1 MAFFGSKTTP
11 DIKLSPD
18 ARNADAKADTKKTPE
33 YQQNKLREQARSGGG
48 WGGGNY
54 GFSVADLP
62 VAPKAEIAPLPEQE
76 VKPEPI
82 VLDLAPDAND
92 KDMEHL
98 LGILEAKGFYAVLKE
113 LDRIDNPHIED
124 DFHRLLVQYRKE
136 GHTIPGLK
144 GKHDQY
150 GDATATTLFEVTVPV
165 AEQQQGPGPVNQTLA
180 EIITS
185 MEQLYLAL
193 LPFFGMPDPVFFKRY
208 VNQQVLFREHFT
220 LELAVSDGREEAVFY
235 VSVPLK
241 RQDTFEKL
249 VLALFPRARVREE
262 KGDYNLFNPLGA
274 VAVAESG
281 LRRPYGFAIK
291 TADGPQFHV
300 DPMNVT
306 LSAFSKLTREGEGAA
321 IQILVAPAGEYFRRK
336 ITEYRQKLQ
345 NNKKGK
351 SVNMIAH
358 YLKIKQKDPLWR
370 TGPTHILENI
380 QEFFKDKS
388 AKDSDDKARYKEQE
402 KDPEAL
408 ENIAKKL
415 KTPTAGVKIRVIAS
429 ARTQERADSIAHDVE
444 ATFSQ
449 YDDSNGNRFQF
460 KRRHGAYAKALT
472 RKFIWRLF
480 DRDSWRLSFL
490 PEWVDIFTES
500 FLNHKVLAIM
510 NVTEL
515 ATVYHLT
522 IHGGTSSREVK
533 RTKSRQAPA
542 PPHLPTQGILL
553 GKNRYANSAT
563 DIYFMPE
570 DRLRHLYTIG
580 QTGTGKTTF
589 LKNMIIQDIE
599 NGDGVCFIDPH
610 GVDVVDILSRIP
622 KERMDDVVYFDPAY
636 LERPMGLNMLEY
648 DPTRPE
654 QKTFVVDEMFKI
666 FKKLYGDVP
675 EAFGPIFE
683 QYFRNAAG
691 LVVEDPE
698 TGSTLMDISRV
709 LADEDFRHLKLSRS
723 RNPVINHFWEDIAE
737 QVKGEGDLRN
747 VVPYITSKF
756 DIFIANEI
764 MRPIIGQQ
772 RSAFNFKEIMDN
784 KKILLVNLSKGR
796 LGDINANLIGLVLVG
811 KIMMAALG
819 RAEYLHTNP
828 PPFYLYLDEFQNVT
842 TDTIATILSEARKY
856 RLSLTI
862 AHQFIGQLE
871 GDRIKESIKS
881 AVFGNVGTMVIFRIG
896 ATDGTFLEPQFKPT
910 FVQADMINLDNFNAY
925 VKLLA
930 EGRPVTPTFSMETLA
945 FRSGDMAQIDAMK
958 QMSYQ
963 RYGRPRDA
971 VEEEIRQKYKSM
983 HGK

>member
-18 ARNADAKADTKKTPE
+18 ARNADAKADAKKTPE
-33 YQQNKLREQARSGGG
+33 HQMNKLREQARSGGG

-54 GFSVADLP
+54 GFTAADLP
-62 VAPKAEIAPLPEQE
+62 VAPRAEMAVLEEPKPSPEA
-76 VKPEPI
+76 I

-98 LGILEAKGFYAVLKE
+98 LGILERKGFYAVLKE
-113 LDRIDNPHIED
+113 LDRLDNPHIED
-124 DFHRLLVQYRKE
+124 DFHRLLVQYKKQ
-136 GHTIPGLK
+136 GHAIPGLK
-144 GKHDQY
+144 GKYDEY
-150 GDATATTLFEVTVPV
+150 GQSVDSTLFEITVPV
-165 AEQQQGPGPVNQTLA
+165 AEQFQGPGPVNQTLA

-193 LPFFGMPDPVFFKRY
+193 LPFFGMPDPVFFKTY
-208 VNQQVLFREHFT
+208 VNQQIIFREHFT

-235 VSVPLK
+235 VSVPNK
-241 RQDTFEKL
+241 KQDTFEKL
-249 VLALFPRARVREE
+249 VLALFPRARVME
-262 KGDYNLFNPLGA
+262 KKDDYNLFNQFGA
-274 VAVAESG
+274 VAVSESG
-281 LRRPYGFAIK
+281 LRRPYGLAIR
-291 TADGPQFHV
+291 THEMFHV

-306 LSAFSKLTREGEGAA
+306 LASFSKLTREGEGAA
-321 IQILVAPAGEYFRRK
+321 IQLVVAPSGEYFRRK
-336 ITEYRQKLQ
+336 VITFEKELK
-345 NNKKGK
+345 NPKGR
-351 SVNMIAH
+351 SPNYVAH
-358 YLKIKQKDPLWR
+358 DLKIKQRDPFWR
-370 TGPTHILENI
+370 TGPVKFWHAITS
-380 QEFFKDKS
+380 FFEDK
-388 AKDSDDKARYKEQE
+388 KKKEEEDKARYAGQE
-402 KDPEAL
+402 SHPQAL
-408 ENIAKKL
+408 ASVDKKL
-415 KTPTAGVKIRVIAS
+415 KTPLAGVKVRAIAS
-429 ARTQERADSIAHDVE
+429 ARTQDRADSILHDIE

-460 KRRHGAYAKALT
+460 KRRHGHGEKRTLT

-480 DRDSWRLSFL
+480 DRDSFRLSFM
-490 PEWVDIFTES
+490 PEWLDIFTEPYI
-500 FLNHKVLAIM
+500 NHKVLAIM
-510 NVTEL
+510 NMTEL
-515 ATVYHLT
+515 ATIYHLT

-542 PPHLPTQGILL
+542 PPHLPAHGILL
-553 GKNRYANSAT
+553 GKNRYANSST
-563 DIYFMPE
+563 DIFFTAE

-599 NGDGVCFIDPH
+599 NGEGLCFIDPH

-648 DPTRPE
+648 DTTRPE

-784 KKILLVNLSKGR
+784 RKILLVNLSKGR

-871 GDRIKESIKS
+871 GDRIKESIKN
-881 AVFGNVGTMVIFRIG
+881 AVFGNVGTMVIFRVG
-896 ATDGTFLEPQFKPT
+896 AADGTFLEPQFKPT
-910 FVQADMINLDNFNAY
+910 FMQADMLNLDNYNAY

-930 EGRPVTPTFSMETLA
+930 EGKPVTPTFSMETLA

>member
-18 ARNADAKADTKKTPE
+18 ARTADAKADAKKTPE

-54 GFSVADLP
+54 GFSVSDLP
-62 VAPKAEIAPLPEQE
+62 VAPKAEMAPREVQE
-76 VKPEPI
+76 AKPEPI

-98 LGILEAKGFYAVLKE
+98 LGILETKGFYACLKE
-113 LDRIDNPHIED
+113 LDRINNPHIED
-124 DFHRLLVQYRKE
+124 DFHRLLVQYKKE
-136 GHTIPGLK
+136 GHSIPGLK

-150 GDATATTLFEVTVPV
+150 GESATTTLFEITVPV

-180 EIITS
+180 EIITA
-185 MEQLYLAL
+185 MEQLYLAI
-193 LPFFGMPDPVFFKRY
+193 LPFFGMPDPVFFKNY
-208 VNQQVLFREHFT
+208 VNQQVIMREHFT

-241 RQDTFEKL
+241 KQDTFEKL
-249 VLALFPRARVREE
+249 VLSLFPRARVREE

-281 LRRPYGFAIK
+281 LRRPYGFSIR
-291 TADGPQFHV
+291 TFDQFHV

-321 IQILVAPAGEYFRRK
+321 IQILVAPVGEYFRRK
-336 ITEYRQKLQ
+336 VTTYRKKLQ
-345 NNKKGK
+345 DNKKGK
-351 SVNMIAH
+351 SPNMIAH

-370 TGPTHILENI
+370 TGPTKILEDL
-380 QEFFKDKS
+380 EDFFKDK
-388 AKDSDDKARYKEQE
+388 AQKDSDDKARYAGQE
-402 KDPEAL
+402 KEPEAL
-408 ENIAKKL
+408 ENIGKKL
-415 KTPTAGVKIRVIAS
+415 KTPLVGAKIRIIAS
-429 ARTQERADSIAHDVE
+429 ARTKERADSILHDVE
-444 ATFSQ
+444 ATFNQ

-460 KRRHGAYAKALT
+460 KRRHGGYARALT

-480 DRDSWRLSFL
+480 DRDSFRLSFM
-490 PEWVDIFTES
+490 PEWFDIFSEP
-500 FLNHKVLAIM
+500 FINAKVLAVM
-510 NVTEL
+510 NITEL
-515 ATVYHLT
+515 ATIFHLT

-553 GKNRYANSAT
+553 GRNRYANSTT
-563 DIYFMPE
+563 DIYITPD

-599 NGDGVCFIDPH
+599 NGEGLCFIDPH

-622 KERMDDVVYFDPAY
+622 KERIDDVVYFDPAY

-648 DPTRPE
+648 DPRYPE

-764 MRPIIGQQ
+764 MRPVVGQQ

-819 RAEYLHTNP
+819 RAEYLNTNP

-871 GDRIKESIKS
+871 GDRIKESIKT

-896 ATDGTFLEPQFKPT
+896 AADAQFLEPQFKPT
-910 FVQADMINLDNFNAY
+910 FLQTDMINIDNFNAY

-930 EGRPVTPTFSMETLA
+930 EGKPVTPTFSMETLA
-945 FRSGDMAQIDAMK
+945 FRSGDQTQIDAMK